1 MSKIAGQEPLYHPVM
16 GNLRTFRDQIYRIWF
31 QARNIKEGK
40 AAAGFARAVALV
52 KSGLCKSVSLY
63 GFHTQP
69 GKGGGKYFDKK
80 SVVTKG
86 HTIDWDGWLLKAM
99 MDMGYLCV
107 YGE

>member
-1 MSKIAGQEPLYHPVM
+1 M
-16 GNLRTFRDQIYRIWF
+16 WF
-31 QARNIKEGK
+31 QARDIKEGK

-69 GKGGGKYFDKK
+69 GKGGGKYFDQKA
-80 SVVTKG
+80 VVTKG

-99 MDMGYLCV
+99 MDLGYLCV

>member
-1 MSKIAGQEPLYHPVM
+1 MCLTPRLCP
-16 GNLRTFRDQIYRIWF
+16 QIYRMWF
-31 QARNIKEGK
+31 QARDIKEGK

-63 GFHTQP
+63 GFHTAP

-80 SVVTKG
+80 AVVTKG
-86 HTIDWDGWLLKAM
+86 HRLLKAM
-99 MDMGYLCV
+99 MDLGYLCV